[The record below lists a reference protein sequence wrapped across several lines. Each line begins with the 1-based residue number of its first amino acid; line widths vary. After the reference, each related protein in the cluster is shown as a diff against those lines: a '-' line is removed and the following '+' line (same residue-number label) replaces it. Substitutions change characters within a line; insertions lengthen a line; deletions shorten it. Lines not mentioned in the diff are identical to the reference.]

1 MADKLKI
8 FVYGTLKV
16 GGAFAH
22 RFDKFRQS
30 TKSGRIKGTMFN
42 IFNSYPGIKLT
53 GNTDIKGEVHEYT
66 NAAEVEKALDRIE
79 GFIAPG
85 HVNNLYDKKKV
96 LVETENGTEEC
107 IVYEFA
113 RGTEQLTEVHEGE
126 WVI

>member
-1 MADKLKI
+1 MADTLKI

-30 TKSGRIKGTMFN
+30 TKSGRIRGTMFN
-42 IFNSYPGIKLT
+42 VFDSYPGLKLSGDT
-53 GNTDIKGEVHEYT
+53 TIKGEVHEYT
-66 NAAEVEKALDRIE
+66 NAKEVEQALDRIE
-79 GFIAPG
+79 GYLGLNNAR
-85 HVNNLYDKKKV
+85 NLYDKRTV
-96 LVETENGTEEC
+96 LVETDDGTEEC

-113 RGTEQLTEVHEGE
+113 RETTQLKEVTAGE